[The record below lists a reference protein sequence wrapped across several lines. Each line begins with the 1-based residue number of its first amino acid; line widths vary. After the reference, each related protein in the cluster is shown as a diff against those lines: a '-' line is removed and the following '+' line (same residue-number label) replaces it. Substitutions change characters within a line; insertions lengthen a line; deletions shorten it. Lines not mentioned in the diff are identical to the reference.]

1 MREPPYFI
9 GYGRFRLY
17 VHRIVT
23 GKYFDLVIALVI
35 GLNVI
40 TMSLEHFM
48 MPLVSAG
55 LLSESHN

>member
-9 GYGRFRLY
+9 GYGKFRMWI
-17 VHRIVT
+17 HRIVT

-40 TMSLEHFM
+40 TMSLEHYM
-48 MPLVSAG
+48 MPMVIFRWSK
-55 LLSESHN
+55 